1 MSGTSEP
8 RDDAAR
14 VGVALG
20 NPADRQLLSEALGS
34 RGIGVA
40 DIAEGAAAAGGED
53 LLIVDAAALHRLRD
67 RLARWRAEAYPVV
80 LPVLLLARG
89 EHVSPARIA
98 RELGRTVEDVLRI
111 PTTAPE
117 LHARVA
123 NLLRLRELSR
133 VQQEEHRTTRQ
144 ILDGVSRA
152 LRTLHASNEE
162 MLHGTSEKGLIDA
175 VCEVIARS
183 EGYSLAWVGFAGP
196 ETGRPS
202 GITLRSVAG
211 RASAYT
217 ESLAVSCDESAHGR
231 GPAGQALATGET
243 QVVPDIRREPS
254 MRPWRARATAWG
266 LRAVIAMPL
275 QPQHGPP
282 GVLVVYSDEPEDF
295 GNEERQLLERLAGNL
310 TFGIDRLRMK
320 AERERQ
326 EAQIRELA
334 YSDTLTGLPNRRF
347 LLDRLEQLG
356 RGGGEHEA
364 AAVLFID
371 LDDFKLVNDALGH
384 AAGDALLERA
394 ARRIQGT
401 LRHSDVVARQGGD
414 EFIVL
419 MVDDPRQPPVDCK
432 DDRGRLARAAEAMA
446 ARIIETLRRPFHI
459 HGHRHH
465 LGASIGISLFPYL
478 ATEAATVIDQAD
490 TAMYQAKQLAS
501 RTAFYA
507 PHIGERRHER
517 LSLEE
522 RLHRALETEEF
533 RLHYQPIW
541 EMRSQRIV
549 GLEALLR
556 WTDPEG
562 RTVSP
567 AKFIPVAEE
576 IGLMD
581 AIGDWVL
588 STAAR
593 QLAGWRAQGLEL
605 FVAINL
611 SVSQL
616 QGTRV
621 ATHIRDLTRAA
632 GTEPGWW
639 SLELTEEMLMREPE
653 VVEETVHALSGYGFS
668 MALDDFGRGYSS
680 LSRLQSMPL
689 RTLKID
695 KAFVDGLAH
704 DEPRERI
711 IKAIV
716 DMAGHLSMNTVAE
729 GVETEEQ
736 KERLAKA
743 GCRWGQGFWLSPARP
758 AEEIPE
764 LVARYEPR
772 TAADRVP
779 CEGRH

>member
-8 RDDAAR
+8 RDDTAR

-20 NPADRQLLSEALGS
+20 NPADRQLLSEALGT
-34 RGIGVA
+34 RGIGIT
-40 DIAEGAAAAGGED
+40 DIAEATDDED
-53 LLIVDAAALHRLRD
+53 LLIVDAAALHRLREQ
-67 RLARWRAEAYPVV
+67 LARWRAEAHPVV

-89 EHVSPARIA
+89 AHVSQARIA
-98 RELGRTVEDVLRI
+98 QELGRTVEDVLRI

-123 NLLRLRELSR
+123 NLLRLRALSR
-133 VQQEEHRTTRQ
+133 VQQEAHRTTRQ

-162 MLHGTSEKGLIDA
+162 MLRETSEEGLIEA
-175 VCEVIARS
+175 VCGVIAQS
-183 EGYSLAWVGFAGP
+183 EGYPLAWVGFAGA
-196 ETGRPS
+196 ETGRAA

-211 RASAYT
+211 TASEYADALT
-217 ESLAVSCDESAHGR
+217 VSCDESAHGR
-231 GPAGQALATGET
+231 GPAGRALATGET
-243 QVVPDIRREPS
+243 WVVADIQRDTS
-254 MRPWRARATAWG
+254 MHPWRARATAWG
-266 LRAVIAMPL
+266 LRAVIAIPL
-275 QPQHGPP
+275 RPQNGPP

-295 GNEERQLLERLAGNL
+295 GTEERQLLERLAGNL
-310 TFGIDRLRMK
+310 AFGIDRLRMK
-320 AERERQ
+320 EERERQ
-326 EAQIRELA
+326 EAQIRALA

-347 LLDRLEQLG
+347 LLHRLEQLG
-356 RGGGEHEA
+356 RGGGEHAA

-371 LDDFKLVNDALGH
+371 LNDFKLVNDALGH

-401 LRHSDVVARQGGD
+401 LRRSDVVARQGGD

-419 MVDDPRQPPVDCK
+419 MADDPRTPSRDLE
-432 DDRGRLARAAEAMA
+432 DDRRRLARAAEALA

-465 LGASIGISLFPYL
+465 LGASIGISMLPHL
-478 ATEAATVIDQAD
+478 ATDAATVIDQAD
-490 TAMYQAKQLAS
+490 TAMYRAKQLAS

-507 PHIGERRHER
+507 PRMGEQRHER

-522 RLHRALETEEF
+522 RLHQALEAEEF
-533 RLHYQPIW
+533 HLHYQPIW

-556 WTDPEG
+556 WTDNEG
-562 RTVSP
+562 RTVP
-567 AKFIPVAEE
+567 PGEFIPVAEE
-576 IGLMD
+576 IGLID

-588 STAAR
+588 STAAG

-616 QGTRV
+616 QGPHV

-653 VVEETVHALSGYGFS
+653 VAEQTVHALSGYGFS
-668 MALDDFGRGYSS
+668 IAVDDFGRGYSS

-695 KAFVDGLAH
+695 KSFVDGLAH
-704 DEPRERI
+704 DDSRERI

-716 DMAGHLSMNTVAE
+716 EMARHLSMNTVAE
-729 GVETEEQ
+729 GVETEAQ
-736 KERLAKA
+736 KLRLAEA

-764 LVARYEPR
+764 LVTRYEPP
-772 TAADRVP
+772 AAIDPVRS
-779 CEGRH
+779 EGSH